1 MLQYLGNKALNI
13 SVSPTPDTNSTPP
26 PPARQR
32 TFPWFWFG
40 ALIGTLL
47 SAAGLGLA
55 AWAWIFINEDLS
67 PVLSRVL
74 SEQLERPVELGDV
87 EQVTLNSIQVG
98 PSSLGASE
106 SDPTRL
112 TAETILVQVNPL
124 EALFTARVGLNLTV
138 VGADGYWQQD
148 PDKGWISFDIPED
161 EDDEDDE
168 ESRFKIRL
176 DKIRLRDSL
185 LTLVPVSQ
193 AGELLESIPL
203 EDVSGR
209 LDVDEII
216 VDEEDAQRFRFE
228 IVGDP
233 TGGGEISLKGEVQP
247 VEQDASQA
255 ETDDSQ
261 SVATNLYIQ
270 SDKALVDDILR
281 FTLATIALPTDA
293 VDVESGRVSGTVE
306 LGFYPDEDVDYSGVL
321 SIDKASLVTEA
332 VPLPVE
338 NIDGQTRFNGNEWT
352 IDRLSA
358 TYGEIDAIAEGLLDF
373 DAGYD
378 LDVVADE
385 VTVEEFVA
393 TTDLELPVP
402 TEGTFD
408 AVAKVGGPLDNPL
421 VTGSAI
427 ATTPVNVDKIT
438 FTSAAANVLYQN
450 QLLYIDDIA
459 ATPNT
464 GGSLTGSG
472 QVRIGAGS
480 PFSFDLTGRNLP
492 AREIAQL
499 YGSNPNFQIGLVSA
513 DVAVIGNDGN
523 VNTSIAWN
531 APAAQYPASGKID
544 VNGRTLTFRD
554 TLVQVGGGLV
564 RGAGTLVGKQWNAD
578 VNLAGVNLGSFS
590 EAVNG
595 DINGRFNLSGNTDNN
610 RLDAIAAQGNITF
623 ANGLASFSSPTNT
636 FFADF
641 TDPLA
646 AQVAWDGQTINVLQ
660 ANAER
665 LSGSGTLTPNFDNG
679 FELERFDLDV
689 SAQDYAIA
697 ELPFE
702 LPEILVLSGR
712 TDFNGRVT
720 GSPSDP
726 NVNGNVQ
733 VANLIVNQLPFDPYL
748 TGTIGYTDG
757 SGLDLNVA
765 GTSDQIALSVGPFTD
780 NDAIPPLD
788 FDVNWRT
795 AFATGQ
801 TRGDILDVQAQNFPL
816 SALNFPAD
824 NVNSIGQLRG
834 NLTTDVAINLN
845 SQTVAGDFTVDQL
858 GLGYLGIGRLAG
870 QLRYADSL
878 ATLTS
883 GRLQLNENFYDVSG
897 RLSLAGPVPTYSVNA
912 ATENGNV
919 QNILT
924 ALSIYRLEDFRRGLT
939 APEWITGVSSESELD
954 AVLATSPTGRANA
967 ALLDQLRRLA
977 ELQALE
983 AERELAEANDP
994 LPPLRELD
1002 GPFAGGIQLEGSGSD
1017 FKLDFDIAGDNWVWG
1032 DDYSAQDV
1040 VATGTLTPNV
1050 LTLEPVRFASVL
1062 TTVDQPESIET
1073 VVDAETFEDSQLPQ
1087 LPEDPTNRPD
1097 EVPENQLVE
1106 PALSAVTLAGQVV
1119 FGEETALT
1127 SNLQADVRNIE
1138 VGVLRDILQ
1147 VPLDIEGFANATAT
1161 LGGTLSNPQLR
1172 GDANLTAV
1180 TINDT
1185 PIESATAQY
1194 LYQNARLNLRS
1205 SLIATEPE
1213 HPLTLLARIPYAFNF
1228 MDVQPQSDD
1237 ISVNIDVEDEGL
1249 ALLNIFQDQVAWE
1262 SGEGAVSLNV
1272 GGTLFSP
1279 EIQGFA
1285 NLENAVL
1292 SAQVLPDLLTEVN
1305 GQARFE
1311 DDRIIVDSLEGRFS
1325 DGKLTAAGTFPLL
1338 NPIASGAE
1346 IAALA
1351 EPQNNPDTP
1360 EPENAA
1366 VDFPEDFNPLFPQP
1380 LAPERPLT
1388 LNFEDIDLNLE
1399 RLYAGGVY
1407 GQIVVGGSALLRGP
1421 QIGGEVILSDGQISL
1436 PDGGDASEAEVAA
1449 AAGEEVDLG
1458 DRPLPADIGNPSGI
1472 TPNFRNL
1479 RLTLDD
1485 SIRIV
1490 QGNLLNFAADGTLA
1504 LNGSAQDLAPEGTIN
1519 LRSGRVNLYTTV
1531 FRLRG
1536 RDNTATFT
1544 PETGIQN
1551 PFLDVSLRASV
1562 PEVNRSTPIAVA
1574 NTPFV
1579 SADVAETNTGFETT
1593 GSLRTIRVRAD
1604 VVGPANAIFENL
1616 ELSSSPSRSQDEL
1629 VTLIGGGF
1637 ITALESTVGS
1647 LSGGGDGF
1655 QGLINLVGGALLN
1668 NIQDVIGNALSV
1680 SELSLFPVTSS
1691 NSTVGQD
1698 TDDTGLDVG
1707 AEVGFDITDSTTLSI
1722 LKVLTDSTN
1731 PEFGVNYRLT
1741 DSLNVRGTTNFE
1753 DINQILLEYEL
1764 RF

>member
-1 MLQYLGNKALNI
+1 M
-13 SVSPTPDTNSTPP
+13 
-26 PPARQR
+26 
-32 TFPWFWFG
+32 
-40 ALIGTLL
+40 

-55 AWAWIFINEDLS
+55 VWAWIFINEDLS
-67 PVLSRVL
+67 PVLSKVL

-87 EQVTLNSIQVG
+87 ENVTLNSIQVG

-106 SDPTRL
+106 DDPTRL
-112 TAETILVQVNPL
+112 TAETIVVQVNPL
-124 EALFTARVGLNLTV
+124 EALFTARLGLNLTV

-148 PDKGWISFDIPED
+148 PEKGWISFDIPED
-161 EDDEDDE
+161 DEEDDQ

-176 DKIRLRDSL
+176 DKIRVRDSL
-185 LTLVPVSQ
+185 LTLAPVSQ
-193 AGELLESIPL
+193 AGALLESIPL
-203 EDVSGR
+203 EDVNGR
-209 LDVDEII
+209 LDVDEI
-216 VDEEDAQRFRFE
+216 VVEGEEAQRFRFE
-228 IVGDP
+228 LTGDP
-233 TGGGEISLKGEVQP
+233 IRGGEISLKGEVQP
-247 VEQDASQA
+247 VAQDEVTAADLNDNFNDLDNAADGPS
-255 ETDDSQ
+255 DDLSDTRDEPQ
-261 SVATNLYIQ
+261 NPIATNLYIQ
-270 SDKALVDDILR
+270 SDKAPVNDILR

-293 VDVESGRVSGTVE
+293 VDIESGRVSGTVE
-306 LGFYPDEDVDYSGVL
+306 LGFYPDKPVDYSGVL
-321 SIDKASLVTEA
+321 SIDDASLVTEA

-338 NIDGQTRFNGNEWT
+338 NIDGQTRFVGNKWT
-352 IDRLSA
+352 IDRVNA
-358 TYGEIDAIAEGLLDF
+358 TYGEINAVAEGLVDF
-373 DAGYD
+373 DVGYD
-378 LDVVADE
+378 LDVVADD
-385 VTVEEFVA
+385 VTVDEFVA

-408 AVAKVGGPLDNPL
+408 AIAQVGGPLDNPL

-427 ATTPVNVDKIT
+427 ATTPVNVDKVT
-438 FTSAAANVLYQN
+438 FTSATANVLYQN

-480 PFSFDLTGRNLP
+480 PFSFNLTGRNLP

-499 YGSNPNFQIGLVSA
+499 YGANPNFQIGLVSA
-513 DVAVIGNDGN
+513 DVAVVGNDGN
-523 VNTSIAWN
+523 VNTRIAWN

-544 VNGRTLTFRD
+544 INGRTLTFRD

-595 DINGRFNLSGNTDNN
+595 DINGRFSLSGNTDNN

-623 ANGLASFSSPTNT
+623 ANGLASFSSPTNP

-641 TDPLA
+641 TDPLT
-646 AQVAWDGQTINVLQ
+646 AQVAWNGQTINVLQ

-697 ELPFE
+697 ELPFT
-702 LPEILVLSGR
+702 LPEVLVLSGS
-712 TDFNGRVT
+712 TDFNGRIT
-720 GSPSDP
+720 GSPSAP

-748 TGTIGYTDG
+748 AGTIGYTDAG
-757 SGLDLNVA
+757 GLDLNIS
-765 GTSDQIALSVGPFTD
+765 GTSDQIALNVGPF
-780 NDAIPPLD
+780 NDTNAIPPLN

-795 AFATGQ
+795 AFAQGQ
-801 TRGDILDVQAQNFPL
+801 TRGDILNVEARNFPL

-824 NVNSIGQLRG
+824 SVNSIGQLRG

-845 SQTVAGDFTVDQL
+845 NQTVAGEFAVDQL
-858 GLGYLGIGRLAG
+858 GLGYIGIGRLAG

-897 RLSLAGPVPTYSVNA
+897 SLSLAGPVPTYSINA

-924 ALSIYRLEDFRRGLT
+924 ALSIYRLEDFRRGLA
-939 APEWITGVSSESELD
+939 APEWLTGATSQSELD
-954 AVLATSPTGRANA
+954 AVLATSPAGRANA
-967 ALLDQLRRLA
+967 TLLDQLRRLA

-994 LPPLRELD
+994 LPPLRALD
-1002 GPFAGGIQLEGSGSD
+1002 GPFAGGIQLEGAGGD
-1017 FKLDFDIAGDNWVWG
+1017 FQLEFDIAGNNWQWG

-1040 VATGTLTPNV
+1040 VAKGTLTPNV

-1062 TTVDQPESIET
+1062 STIDRPASGDT
-1073 VVDAETFEDSQLPQ
+1073 AENGENSVENGEAIAREDEGLPQ
-1087 LPEDPTNRPD
+1087 LPAGSANTPTTTPD
-1097 EVPENQLVE
+1097 NPLAE
-1106 PALSAVTLAGQVV
+1106 PALSAVTLAGQLV
-1119 FGEETALT
+1119 FGQETELT
-1127 SNLQADVRNIE
+1127 SNLQANVENIE

-1147 VPLDIEGFANATAT
+1147 IPLDIEGFANATAT
-1161 LGGTLSNPQLR
+1161 LGGTLANPQLR
-1172 GDANLTAV
+1172 GDANLAAV

-1185 PIESATAQY
+1185 PIESATARF
-1194 LYQNARLNLRS
+1194 LYQNARLNLQSR
-1205 SLIATEPE
+1205 LIATEPE
-1213 HPLTLLARIPYAFNF
+1213 HPLTLLAQIPYAFNF
-1228 MDVQPQSDD
+1228 MDVQPQTDD
-1237 ISVNIDVEDEGL
+1237 ISVNIEVEDEGL

-1272 GGTLFSP
+1272 GGTLLSP
-1279 EIQGFA
+1279 EIQGYA

-1311 DDRIIVDSLEGRFS
+1311 GDRIIVDSLEGRFS
-1325 DGKLTAAGTFPLL
+1325 DGKLAAAGTFPLL
-1338 NPIASGAE
+1338 NPIASGSE

-1360 EPENAA
+1360 EPENAE

-1380 LAPERPLT
+1380 LASDLPLT
-1388 LNFEDIDLNLE
+1388 LNFEDVDLNLDG
-1399 RLYAGGVY
+1399 LYAGGVY
-1407 GQIVVGGSALLRGP
+1407 GQIVVGGSALIRGP

-1436 PDGGDASEAEVAA
+1436 PDGSSASEAEIAA
-1449 AAGEEVDLG
+1449 ATSEEVDLS
-1458 DRPLPADIGNPSGI
+1458 DRPLPADLGNPSGI

-1479 RLTLDD
+1479 RLTLGD

-1490 QGNLLNFAADGTLA
+1490 QGNLLNFVADGTLA
-1504 LNGSAQDLAPEGTIN
+1504 LNGSAQDLEPDGIIN

-1536 RDNTATFT
+1536 RDNTAEFT

-1579 SADVAETNTGFETT
+1579 SADVAETNTGFETA

-1616 ELSSSPSRSQDEL
+1616 ELSSSPARSQDEL

-1741 DSLNVRGTTNFE
+1741 DSLNVRGTTNFD

>member
-13 SVSPTPDTNSTPP
+13 SVTPSPDPNGSPPTPD
-26 PPARQR
+26 RQR

-87 EQVTLNSIQVG
+87 ENVTLNSIQVG

-106 SDPTRL
+106 DDPTRL
-112 TAETILVQVNPL
+112 TAETIRVQINPL
-124 EALFTARVGLNLTV
+124 EALFNARLGLDLTV
-138 VGADGYWQQD
+138 AGADGYWQQD

-161 EDDEDDE
+161 EEEDDK

-176 DKIRLRDSL
+176 DRIRLRDSL

-193 AGELLESIPL
+193 TGELLESIPL
-203 EDVSGR
+203 ENVNGR
-209 LDVDEII
+209 LNVDEIT
-216 VDEEDAQRFRFE
+216 VNEKDAQRFRFE
-228 IVGDP
+228 LTGDP
-233 TGGGEISLKGEVQP
+233 TQGGEVSLRGEVQP
-247 VEQDASQA
+247 VEQANA
-255 ETDDSQ
+255 EDEAGEIDNAQ

-270 SDKALVDDILR
+270 SDKAPVDDILR
-281 FTLATIALPTDA
+281 FTLATITLPTDA
-293 VDVESGRVSGTVE
+293 VDIESGRVSGTVE

-321 SIDKASLVTEA
+321 SIDGASLVTEA

-338 NIDGQTRFNGNEWT
+338 NIDGQTRFVGNKWT
-352 IDRLSA
+352 VDRLNA
-358 TYGEIDAIAEGLLDF
+358 TYGEIDAVAEGLVDF

-378 LDVVADE
+378 LDVVADD
-385 VTVEEFVA
+385 VTVDEFVA

-408 AVAKVGGPLDNPL
+408 AVAQVGGPLENPL

-427 ATTPVNVDKIT
+427 ATTPVNVDRVT
-438 FTSAAANVLYQN
+438 FTSATADVLYQN
-450 QLLYIDDIA
+450 QLLYIDNIA

-472 QVRIGAGS
+472 QVRIGEGS

-499 YGSNPNFQIGLVSA
+499 YDANPNFQIGLVSA
-513 DVAVIGNDGN
+513 DVAVVGNDGN

-544 VNGRTLTFRD
+544 VNGRTLRFRD

-564 RGAGTLVGKQWNAD
+564 RGAGTLVGRAWNAD

-595 DINGRFNLSGNTDNN
+595 DINGQFQLSGNTDNN
-610 RLDAIAAQGNITF
+610 SLEAIAAQGNITF

-641 TDPLA
+641 TDPLS
-646 AQVAWDGQTINVLQ
+646 AQVAWNGQTINVLQ

-689 SAQDYAIA
+689 NAEDYAIA

-702 LPEILVLSGR
+702 IPDILALSGR

-720 GSPSDP
+720 GSPTAP
-726 NVNGNVQ
+726 VVNGNVQ

-748 TGTIGYTDG
+748 TGTIGYTDS
-757 SGLDLNVA
+757 SGLDLNVS
-765 GTSDQIALSVGPFTD
+765 GTSDQIALSVGPFSDTD
-780 NDAIPPLD
+780 EIPPLN

-801 TRGDILDVQAQNFPL
+801 TQGDILNVEAENFPL

-824 NVNSIGQLRG
+824 SVNGIGQLRG
-834 NLTTDVAINLN
+834 SLTADGAINLN
-845 SQTVAGDFTVDQL
+845 SQTVAGDFTIDQL
-858 GLGYLGIGRLAG
+858 GLGYIGIGRIAG

-883 GRLQLNENFYDVSG
+883 GRLQLNENFYDVNG

-912 ATENGNV
+912 TTQNGNV

-924 ALSIYRLEDFRRGLT
+924 ALSIYRLEDFRRGLA
-939 APEWITGVSSESELD
+939 APEWLTRASSESELD
-954 AVLATSPTGRANA
+954 ALLATSPTGSANA

-983 AERELAEANDP
+983 AERELEEAADP

-1002 GPFAGGIQLEGSGSD
+1002 GPFAGGIQLEGAGSN
-1017 FKLDFDIAGDNWVWG
+1017 FQLDFDIAGDNWQWG
-1032 DDYSAQDV
+1032 DDYRAQDV
-1040 VATGTLTPNV
+1040 VAAGTLTPNV

-1062 TTVDQPESIET
+1062 TTVDQPGMNETAVDIE
-1073 VVDAETFEDSQLPQ
+1073 DEGLPQ
-1087 LPEDPTNRPD
+1087 LPEDLAND
-1097 EVPENQLVE
+1097 PEEIPETQLAE
-1106 PALSAVTLAGQVV
+1106 PALSAVTLAGQLV
-1119 FGEETALT
+1119 FGQDTELT
-1127 SNLQADVRNIE
+1127 SNLQANVQNIE

-1161 LGGTLSNPQLR
+1161 LGGTLANPQLR
-1172 GDANLTAV
+1172 GDANLAAV

-1185 PIESATAQY
+1185 PIESATARF
-1194 LYQNARLNLRS
+1194 LYQNARLNLQS

-1213 HPLTLLARIPYAFNF
+1213 HPLTLLAQIPYAFNF
-1228 MDVQPQSDD
+1228 MEVQPQTND

-1262 SGEGAVSLNV
+1262 SGEGEVSLSV
-1272 GGTLFSP
+1272 DGTLFNP
-1279 EIQGFA
+1279 QIQGFA

-1311 DDRIIVDSLEGRFS
+1311 GDRIIVNTLEGRFS
-1325 DGKLTAAGTFPLL
+1325 DGKLTAAGTFPLIS
-1338 NPIASGAE
+1338 PIASGPE

-1360 EPENAA
+1360 EPEDAEI
-1366 VDFPEDFNPLFPQP
+1366 DFPEDFNPLFPQP
-1380 LAPERPLT
+1380 LAPDLPLT
-1388 LNFEDIDLNLE
+1388 LNFEDIDLELDG
-1399 RLYAGGVY
+1399 LYTGGVY

-1436 PDGGDASEAEVAA
+1436 PDGGDASDAEVAA
-1449 AAGEEVDLG
+1449 ATGEEVELS
-1458 DRPLPADIGNPSGI
+1458 DRPLPADFGNPSGI

-1479 RLTLDD
+1479 RLTLGD

-1490 QGNLLNFAADGTLA
+1490 QGNLLNFVADGTLA
-1504 LNGSAQDLAPEGTIN
+1504 LNGSTQALEPNGIIN

-1536 RDNTATFT
+1536 RNNTAEFT

-1562 PEVNRSTPIAVA
+1562 PEVDRSTPIAVA

-1579 SADVAETNTGFETT
+1579 SADVAETNTGFETA

-1604 VVGPANAIFENL
+1604 VVGPANAIFDNL
-1616 ELSSSPSRSQDEL
+1616 ELSSSPARSEDEL
-1629 VTLIGGGF
+1629 ITLIGGGF

-1647 LSGGGDGF
+1647 LSGSGDGF

-1691 NSTVGQD
+1691 NSTVGQE

-1741 DSLNVRGTTNFE
+1741 DSINVRGTTNFE